1 MFSINIK
8 GRPDPRDAKMVKL
21 EMVFFVTGYPRV
33 TKVINISGIYKNWDN
48 KIQSFKP
55 RTSECN
61 EKNVMLFELKQK
73 YQNVAEQWDAE
84 NKSWS
89 PVQLSHCFDKEAAK
103 KQERKVITVSKAI
116 DTIVADLKAR
126 ERIKNG
132 MVMTSVG
139 TAKSYFVLQKK
150 LVEFTEKEYG
160 KSFSTYY
167 FSDIDSVFIDKFI
180 TFLKKRGIEQG
191 HSGAVPTALKKLYG
205 VFIKAKEELKIADID
220 MEILKP
226 SKVEMKAAHKNAP
239 PKTLPPVVL
248 AKIEN
253 IDRSLFSKL
262 ENFYIDL
269 FLFSYYTG
277 GMANVDVA
285 YLTWDCIKDGML
297 TYERIKFPKE
307 AAIPFLNKAKEIAE
321 KYKSQCF
328 GNYVLPVFTYK
339 HDTDAKRR
347 GRLKRLYE
355 KTNKTLE
362 KVRKVIRYNDKI
374 TWYAARGTFITKMIV
389 EGMHPVDVAKFAG
402 NSPNTIYKHYYKQID
417 PKKIRNT
424 LNQLV

>member
-8 GRPDPRDAKMVKL
+8 GKPDPRNAKMVKL
-21 EMVFFVTGYPRV
+21 EIVFFVTGYPRV
-33 TKVINISGIYKNWDN
+33 TKVINISGVYKNWDD
-48 KIQSFKP
+48 KTQSFKP

-73 YQNVAEQWDAE
+73 YQNVAEQWEAE

-89 PVQLSHCFDKEAAK
+89 PVQLSHCFDKEVAK
-103 KQERKVITVSKAI
+103 KQENKVMTISKAMDVI
-116 DTIVADLKAR
+116 IAELRVHV
-126 ERIKNG
+126 RIKNG
-132 MVMTSVG
+132 KLMTSVS
-139 TAKSYFVLQKK
+139 TAKDYAILQKK
-150 LVEFTEKEYG
+150 LVEFTEKEFG
-160 KSFSTYY
+160 RSFSTYY
-167 FSDIDSVFIDKFI
+167 FPDVDSVFIDKFV
-180 TFLKKRGIEQG
+180 TFLKMRGIEQG
-191 HSGAVPTALKKLYG
+191 HSGAVPTALKKLFG
-205 VFIKAKEELKIADID
+205 VFIKAKDELKIPDID
-220 MEILKP
+220 MDIFKP
-226 SKVEMKAAHKNAP
+226 SKVEMKVKNKNAS
-239 PKTLPPVVL
+239 PKTLPPVVMT
-248 AKIEN
+248 KIEN
-253 IDRSLFSKL
+253 IDRSLFTKL

-297 TYERIKFPKE
+297 NYERIKFPKE
-307 AAIPFLNKAKEIAE
+307 AEIPFLDKAKAITE
-321 KYKSQCF
+321 KYKSKCF
-328 GNYVLPVFTYK
+328 DNYVLPVFTYK

-347 GRLKRLYE
+347 GRLTRLYNE
-355 KTNKTLE
+355 TNKTLE
-362 KVRKVIRYNDKI
+362 KVRKVIRYKDKI
-374 TWYAARGTFITKMIV
+374 TWYAARGTFITKMII